1 MATDAE
7 PDRPVSPPVLGAAHS
22 VIMPPDPTR
31 PRKLSDEFAMI
42 LREFEVET
50 VTLREVFV
58 LLQGRG
64 YVLLVMLL
72 ALPFCQPIPLP
83 GLSTPLGLIIAII
96 GVRLALGHKPWLPD
110 KLLDTRLSPK
120 LFGRVF
126 ELTGKIV
133 AWFEKFLRPRM
144 LNITASPRLQQ
155 LHAVPLV
162 VCALLLLLPV
172 PVPFSNVLPA
182 WGVLL
187 ICGGLLERDGKF
199 IIAGYIA
206 TIVSVAYFV
215 LFGSAIVFTFE
226 KAYHGLRT
234 GWAERDAERRI
245 DPALDRQRG
254 ALHRAG
260 PLPWDP
266 T

>member
-7 PDRPVSPPVLGAAHS
+7 PDCPLPASPAGAAHS
-22 VIMPPDPTR
+22 VIVPADPAR
-31 PRKLSDEFAMI
+31 PRKLSDEFALI
-42 LREFEVET
+42 LREFEVEN

-58 LLQGRG
+58 LLHGRG

-83 GLSTPLGLIIAII
+83 GLSTPLGLVIAIV
-96 GVRLALGHKPWLPD
+96 GVRLALGHKPWLPA
-110 KLLDTRLSPK
+110 KLLDLRLSPK
-120 LFGRVF
+120 LFARVF

-133 AWFEKFLRPRM
+133 RWFERFLRPRM
-144 LNITASPRLQQ
+144 LQVTASPRLEQ

-162 VCALLLLLPV
+162 ICASLLLLPV

-199 IIAGYIA
+199 ILAGYVA
-206 TIVSVAYFV
+206 TLISVAYFA
-215 LFGSAIVFTFE
+215 LFGSAIVYTFE
-226 KAYHGLRT
+226 KAYAYIVNWLS
-234 GWAERDAERRI
+234 
-245 DPALDRQRG
+245 
-254 ALHRAG
+254 
-260 PLPWDP
+260 
-266 T
+266 